1 MLSRRKAGGFMK
13 AVIDRLFPDQPDA
26 SAKLWLTSAVVWG
39 VLGMTFGVL
48 MATQFVFPDI
58 TKGIPWL
65 SLSRIRPSHV
75 NTVVMSWVSMA
86 SVGAMFY
93 MLPRLLKTPLW
104 SERLGTIVGWSWNL
118 FALFIPLTLLNGF
131 SEGREWAE
139 LIAPMDWWMLINLGL
154 VAVITFA
161 TVANRK
167 ERQLYVSTWYWMG
180 SLVGLTVV
188 WLVGNRTFVP
198 LDGLNDAIANWF
210 YAHDV
215 LGLWITTMGI
225 GIIYYLLPK
234 LTIGKNGEPGLPIY
248 SHTLSLI
255 GFWGNFAFYTGIG
268 AHHIIQAPVPEW
280 LKAFAIGSSVL
291 MSIPVYSASVN
302 FFMSTQGRWE
312 TLSWNLPLRFLT
324 FGWMMYSIASFQG
337 SLQAV
342 RDVNWYQHFT
352 GIVSAHA
359 HLAMLG
365 GFSVVLFAAIYY
377 CLPRLYKV
385 EWYSRK
391 LVYTHFW
398 LFTVGFVFFFLIWTT
413 MGFVQAAS
421 WNMGINVQQT
431 VPFLKPFTFARML
444 AAGVMILGVYLF
456 AYNVLQTVRSAKR
469 AEVAERRAAT
479 PTLPGAVAPAA
490 ADD

>member
-1 MLSRRKAGGFMK
+1 VGMNMLESVR
-13 AVIDRLFPDQPDA
+13 DRLFPDTPDA

-39 VLGMTFGVL
+39 VVGMTFGVF
-48 MATQFVFPDI
+48 MAILFVFPDF
-58 TKGIPWL
+58 TKGVPWL
-65 SLSRIRPSHV
+65 SFSRIRPSHV

-86 SVGAMFY
+86 SIGAMFY
-93 MLPRLLKTPLW
+93 MLPRLVKTPLV
-104 SERLGTIVGWSWNL
+104 SERLGTAVGWSWNT
-118 FALFIPLTLLNGF
+118 FALCIPLTLLNGL

-139 LIAPMDWWMLINLGL
+139 LIWWMDWWMLINLGL
-154 VAVITFA
+154 VGYLTFA

-167 ERQLYVSTWYWMG
+167 EPQLYVSVWYWMG
-180 SLVGLTVV
+180 SMVGMTLV
-188 WLVGNRTFVP
+188 WIVGNRTFVP

-234 LTIGKNGEPGLPIY
+234 LTAGKNGEPGNPVF
-248 SHTLSLI
+248 SHKLSLI

-268 AHHIIQAPVPEW
+268 AHHIIQSPVPEW
-280 LKAFAIGSSVL
+280 LKAFAIASSVL
-291 MSIPVYSASVN
+291 MSIPVYSASAN
-302 FFMSTQGRWE
+302 FFLSTQGRWE
-312 TLSWNLPLRFLT
+312 NLAWNLPLRFVT
-324 FGWMMYSIASFQG
+324 FGWIMYALSSFQG

-342 RDVNWYQHFT
+342 RSINWYQHFT

-377 CLPRLYKV
+377 CIPRLYNV
-385 EWYSRK
+385 EWYSKK
-391 LVYTHFW
+391 LVVVHFW
-398 LFTVGFVFFFLIWTT
+398 TFTVSFVMFFLVWTT
-413 MGFVQAAS
+413 MGFVQATS
-421 WNMGINVQQT
+421 WVMGINVQQT
-431 VPFLKPFTFARML
+431 VPFLQPFTFTRMIAAL
-444 AAGVMILGVYLF
+444 AMIFSVYIF

-469 AEVAERRAAT
+469 QEASSRARI
-479 PTLPGAVAPAA
+479 PSAVAPAA

>member
-1 MLSRRKAGGFMK
+1 MN
-13 AVIDRLFPDQPDA
+13 AVIERFFPDNPDA
-26 SAKLWLTSAVVWG
+26 SARLWITSAIAWG
-39 VLGMTFGVL
+39 VVGMTFGLL
-48 MATQFVFPDI
+48 MATQFVFPEL
-58 TKGIPWL
+58 TRGVPQL
-65 SLSRIRPSHV
+65 SFSRIRPSHV

-86 SVGAMFY
+86 SIGAMFY

-104 SERLGTIVGWSWNL
+104 SERLGTFTGWSWNL
-118 FALFIPLTLLNGF
+118 FALFIPLTLLNGY

-139 LIAPMDWWMLINLGL
+139 LIAPMDWWMLANLLL
-154 VAVITFA
+154 VAVNTFA

-167 ERQLYVSTWYWMG
+167 EPQLYVSVWYWMG
-180 SLVGLTVV
+180 SLVGMSMV
-188 WLVGNRTFVP
+188 WIVGNRTFVP
-198 LDGLNDAIANWF
+198 LDGLNDAISNWF

-234 LTIGKNGEPGLPIY
+234 LTVGKNGEPGNAIF
-248 SHTLSLI
+248 SHKLSLI

-291 MSIPVYSASVN
+291 MSIPVYSASAN
-302 FFMSTQGRWE
+302 FFLSTQGRWE
-312 TLSWNLPLRFLT
+312 NLSWNLPLRFLT
-324 FGWMMYSIASFQG
+324 FGWVMYALASFQG

-342 RDVNWYQHFT
+342 RSINWYQHFT

-365 GFSVVLFAAIYY
+365 GFSVVLFAMIYY
-377 CLPRLYKV
+377 TLPRLYKV
-385 EWYSRK
+385 EWYSK
-391 LVYTHFW
+391 QLVVVHFW
-398 LFTVGFVFFFLIWTT
+398 TFTVGFTFFFLTWTT
-413 MGFVQAAS
+413 MGFVQAAA

-431 VPFLKPFTFARML
+431 VPFLQPFTWVRMM
-444 AAGVMILGVYLF
+444 AAGVMIFGIYIF
-456 AYNVLQTVRSAKR
+456 AYNALQTVRSAKR
-469 AEVAERRAAT
+469 LEAAARVNT
-479 PTLPGAVAPAA
+479 PSLAPAA